1 MDEHGVSRALYEEA
15 ATAAPSGAGPLSAV
29 ELTAAGAGAAA
40 AAATSMTGGNE
51 AAPADTGSAAT
62 TSHRRASLN
71 SLIDVSVR
79 LQGSDVKEKAILH
92 LEKQLGDHGATRFF
106 ATCKKGPRPFL
117 EYMNTFCKRIHHP
130 NASYLSA
137 YSVFV
142 TIALL
147 YSIMSV
153 RARAHVQAP
162 RCPHLSSPRPL
173 STFLTICY
181 VSLCLIGA
189 FPDRSLLASRGVVV
203 LVVVRH
209 PRRFHFPH

>member
-29 ELTAAGAGAAA
+29 ELTAAGAAADAAA
-40 AAATSMTGGNE
+40 DAATSMTGGDE

-62 TSHRRASLN
+62 TSHRN
-71 SLIDVSVR
+71 SLIDVSVK

-92 LEKQLGDHGATRFF
+92 LEKQQGDHGATRFI

-137 YSVFV
+137 YSVFI

-162 RCPHLSSPRPL
+162 RCALATAQ
-173 STFLTICY
+173 TFLTICY

>member
-1 MDEHGVSRALYEEA
+1 
-15 ATAAPSGAGPLSAV
+15 
-29 ELTAAGAGAAA
+29 
-40 AAATSMTGGNE
+40 MTGGDE

-62 TSHRRASLN
+62 TSHRN
-71 SLIDVSVR
+71 SLIDVSVK

-92 LEKQLGDHGATRFF
+92 LEKQQGDHGAARFI

-137 YSVFV
+137 YSVFI

-162 RCPHLSSPRPL
+162 RCALATAQ
-173 STFLTICY
+173 TFLTICY